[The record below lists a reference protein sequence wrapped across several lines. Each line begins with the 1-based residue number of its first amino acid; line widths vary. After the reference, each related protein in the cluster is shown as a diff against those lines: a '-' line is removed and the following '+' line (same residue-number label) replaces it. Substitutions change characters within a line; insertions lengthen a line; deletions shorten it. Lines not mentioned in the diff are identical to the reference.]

1 MRTGRLVI
9 VFLLTALTGAGA
21 GAAEP
26 DPMAARIAAQLQAP
40 GRDKY
45 DAAKDRQGI
54 VRARLGALQAR
65 ISELSAY
72 SLSRLPRERVSYGS
86 VVLCED
92 LESGDEVEFRVV
104 FPEEVDGSEGQISIG
119 SPIGR
124 ALLNHEVGDEVRVAV
139 AVANGLGEDTVVA
152 NVVEERITLE
162 QRHEPELRSA
172 PLRRDPPV
180 LDARLDDAQEAICKF

>member
-1 MRTGRLVI
+1 MELPIVAKLKVELADLQHEMNHDLPKRLEEARAHGD
-9 VFLLTALTGAGA
+9 LREN
-21 GAAEP
+21 AE
-26 DPMAARIAAQLQAP
+26 
-40 GRDKY
+40 Y

-124 ALLNHEVGDEVRVAV
+124 ALLNHEVGDEVKVKIPDGVREFEI
-139 AVANGLGEDTVVA
+139 LELTTYHEVVGG
-152 NVVEERITLE
+152 
-162 QRHEPELRSA
+162 
-172 PLRRDPPV
+172 
-180 LDARLDDAQEAICKF
+180 